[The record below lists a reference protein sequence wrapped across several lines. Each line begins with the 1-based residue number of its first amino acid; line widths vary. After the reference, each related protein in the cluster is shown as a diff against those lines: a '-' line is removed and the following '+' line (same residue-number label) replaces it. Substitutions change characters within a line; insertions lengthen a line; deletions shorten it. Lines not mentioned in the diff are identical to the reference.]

1 MPVMLDFEIMKI
13 MMEIYKEN
21 GAFLETVSFYEHA

>member
-13 MMEIYKEN
+13 MMEIY